1 MAKLIYAAITS
12 LDGYVA
18 DDKGD
23 FDWAEPDDEVHTFIN
38 DLERSVG
45 THLLGRRMYEVLAV
59 WETLDVADQPLYI
72 RDFADMWRA
81 ADKVVYSTTLPS
93 VSSGR
98 TRFEPSFEAEAIRRW
113 KAEAE
118 RDIAVGGPNLA
129 AHALKAQLVDEIHW
143 FIAPV
148 VVGGGLSFFPDGIRL
163 QLDLLDERRFG
174 NGMVH
179 LRYRTLP

>member
-1 MAKLIYAAITS
+1 MAKLIYSAITS
-12 LDGYVA
+12 LDGYAA
-18 DDKGD
+18 DEKGD
-23 FDWAEPDDEVHTFIN
+23 FDWAAPDEEAHTFIN
-38 DLERSVG
+38 DLTRSVG
-45 THLLGRRMYEVLAV
+45 THLLGRRMYEVMV
-59 WETLDVADQPLYI
+59 YWETLDLADQPVHM

-98 TRFEPSFEAEAIRRW
+98 TRIEPSFDAEAIRRW
-113 KAEAE
+113 KAEAKH
-118 RDIAVGGPNLA
+118 DIAVSGPNLA
-129 AHALKAQLVDEIHW
+129 AHALKAELVDEIHW

-148 VVGGGLSFFPDGIRL
+148 VVGGGLPFLPDGIRL